1 LISIAVYA
9 KITAVLTSL
18 PILGAVVTCG
28 VFLLI
33 ISIFGL
39 IGAVRHQLVI
49 LFFVS
54 FSSTTCTMPKGMLY
68 AAHLDPSISCTNKDI
83 ETRNFV
89 GNK

>member
-1 LISIAVYA
+1 MLISIAVYA
-9 KITAVLTSL
+9 KVTAVLTSL

-39 IGAVRHQLVI
+39 IGAVRHQPVI

-54 FSSTTCTMPKGMLY
+54 F
-68 AAHLDPSISCTNKDI
+68 
-83 ETRNFV
+83 
-89 GNK
+89 